1 MDVRRLALG
10 SAALAFIAL
19 DPHFG
24 ARGPQA
30 QTREIVADA
39 AERRD
44 LDAVRALL
52 KKGSDPGAPQPDGA
66 TALHWAVHWDDH
78 STAEALIKAG
88 ARLEAV
94 NDLGVFPLS
103 LACGNGSSAM
113 VKRLVAAGASV
124 RTALPSGES
133 ALMTCA
139 RTGSVEGL
147 RALAERGADVN
158 ARETHR
164 GQTALMWA
172 AGGRHPGAVKVL
184 IEHGADVH
192 ATSAGG
198 FTPLMFAAREGD
210 IESGRLL
217 LAAGAR
223 LDDTTPAGESPLL
236 VAAASVSGV
245 TARDYRLVA
254 EPSGHEAVAIL
265 LVDRGA
271 NIDQA
276 DTFGQT
282 ALHHAVETGKPGL
295 LKALIARG
303 GNLDARLAPQG
314 LPFRRGDYVSRA
326 FFGGASA
333 FWLAAMYGEV
343 EMMKTLVAAGAD
355 WRLPSRNGTTPL
367 MVAAGLGQTDS
378 RIVPESRLLEAVK
391 YLVSLGGNV
400 DDTNTAGQTA
410 VHGAA
415 GISGHSILGYLASQ
429 GANLEAKDKGG
440 RTPIDVTHIIQRPRP
455 ETEALIRK
463 LLQQQ

>member
-1 MDVRRLALG
+1 MDLRRLAIG
-10 SAALAFIAL
+10 TFIAL
-19 DPHFG
+19 APHLG
-24 ARGPQA
+24 ARDLQA
-30 QTREIVADA
+30 QTPELVADA

-44 LDAVRALL
+44 LDAVRTLL
-52 KKGSDPGAPQPDGA
+52 KKGATPDAPQPDGA

-78 STAEALIKAG
+78 STAEILIKAG
-88 ARLEAV
+88 ARLDAV
-94 NDLGVFPLS
+94 NDLGVFALS
-103 LACGNGSSAM
+103 LACSNGSSAM
-113 VKRLVAAGASV
+113 VKRLIAAGASA
-124 RTALPSGES
+124 RAALPSGES
-133 ALMTCA
+133 AMMTCA
-139 RTGSVEGL
+139 RTGAAEAI

-172 AGGRHPGAVKVL
+172 AGGKHPGAVKVL
-184 IEHGADVH
+184 IERGADVNGVS
-192 ATSAGG
+192 TGG

-210 IESGRLL
+210 PESTRLL

-223 LDDTTPAGESPLL
+223 LDETTPAGESALL
-236 VAAASVSGV
+236 LAAASVAGV

-265 LVDRGA
+265 LADRGA
-271 NIDQA
+271 NVNQA
-276 DTFGQT
+276 DTLGQT
-282 ALHHAVETGKPGL
+282 ALHHAVETGKPEL
-295 LKALIARG
+295 LKALMARG
-303 GNLDARLAPQG
+303 ANLDARLAQQG

-326 FFGGASA
+326 GFGGASA

-343 EMMKTLVAAGAD
+343 EMMQTLVAAGAD

-391 YLVSLGGNV
+391 YLVSLGGDVNE
-400 DDTNTAGQTA
+400 TNTAGQTA

-415 GISGHSILGYLASQ
+415 GISGHAIIGYLASQ
-429 GANLEAKDKGG
+429 GANLDAKDKGG

-463 LLQQQ
+463 LLQSP